1 MRWELLL
8 IGALLVVVVA
18 SMAGQAVQIWQ
29 ALQ

>member
-18 SMAGQAVQIWQ
+18 SMAGRAVQIWQ
-29 ALQ
+29 TLQ